1 MMDEQPFF
9 RLLKAFFALIVLAKG
24 GEKLSPARRYLLER
38 AVQAAIGHGSAPAPA
53 YSMHI
58 DWSEEDDAYVVSVPD
73 LPGCMTH
80 GATYEEAARNGEEAI
95 ASWVGA
101 ARDAG
106 DVLPVPS
113 VDRSYVGAGSPAH
126 GVA

>member
-1 MMDEQPFF
+1 MDEQPFL
-9 RLLKAFFALIVLAKG
+9 RLIKACFALIVLAKG
-24 GEKLSPARRYLLER
+24 GEKLSPARRYMLER
-38 AVQAAIGHGSAPAPA
+38 AVQAAIGQGAAPAPA

-106 DVLPVPS
+106 DVLPTPTA
-113 VDRSYVGAGSPAH
+113 DRTYVGAPGVAH
-126 GVA
+126 GVS

>member
-1 MMDEQPFF
+1 MDEQPFL
-9 RLLKAFFALIVLAKG
+9 RLLKAFFALMVLAKG
-24 GEKLSPARRYLLER
+24 GEKLSPARRYMLER
-38 AVQAAIGHGSAPAPA
+38 AVKAAIGQGPAPAPT

-95 ASWVGA
+95 ISWVGA

-106 DVLPVPS
+106 DVLPTPT
-113 VDRSYVGAGSPAH
+113 VDRTYVGAPGVAH
-126 GVA
+126 GVS